1 MVGRFVFDCVVEC
14 PEWHGDR
21 HWNELD
27 CCSSNNCNTG
37 EELREQTRC
46 YVSKGRDSS
55 AYDEIQMCN
64 KPDRCAVNIV
74 TRETRCVTQ
83 RDCTSKLWACCRDE
97 GCLNKWGVE
106 KVTAS
111 SLEES
116 SNAADLLPSAAPV
129 LIGLIAQLPPLPLS
143 ATLCRSLRALCAALC
158 PPLPPSARL
167 WPLSAA
173 LCRSLRP
180 LPPSAALCRSLL
192 LSADLRP
199 SAPSPL
205 AALPAAAALL
215 PLCHFFGRIEN
226 LRNQRI
232 AVREKD
238 DRKFVFHSQLFKS
251 RCMVEGEESPA
262 MALLPAL
269 PLLLSL
275 PALLLSPVS
284 AAVTAQ
290 QQQRCNIGA
299 LWRTCKRD
307 YGAKDLFDGGYN
319 FGWQPFN
326 LLRQMC
332 HNRTHVKSLKCL
344 QDEATRQCTDKMD
357 FTHIMILS
365 VYNYN
370 LYARAADYI
379 CERHNYSSGNAEC
392 LWLFLQEARYCS
404 RFKSVT
410 STIEAANAKIGR
422 AINDT
427 KHNTQTIRTDMD
439 AFLAFIRRTVE
450 EQLCDD
456 RLQFLNCVER
466 ELLRDRLRC
475 PNPIVMLVVK
485 YYSQLMPD
493 WCRRRSYEPLAD
505 LMADQRVQQ
514 AGAASSEDASPRQ
527 VGAPSP
533 AYSARSRGQLA
544 GALAGAGSPLV
555 LLAPWWLSPW
565 RLALLVA
572 GAGTSWCAKAPGA
585 GAPDAGALVLKY
597 DYIKVRH
604 VSPDN

>member
-1 MVGRFVFDCVVEC
+1 
-14 PEWHGDR
+14 
-21 HWNELD
+21 
-27 CCSSNNCNTG
+27 
-37 EELREQTRC
+37 
-46 YVSKGRDSS
+46 
-55 AYDEIQMCN
+55 
-64 KPDRCAVNIV
+64 
-74 TRETRCVTQ
+74 
-83 RDCTSKLWACCRDE
+83 
-97 GCLNKWGVE
+97 
-106 KVTAS
+106 
-111 SLEES
+111 
-116 SNAADLLPSAAPV
+116 
-129 LIGLIAQLPPLPLS
+129 
-143 ATLCRSLRALCAALC
+143 
-158 PPLPPSARL
+158 
-167 WPLSAA
+167 
-173 LCRSLRP
+173 
-180 LPPSAALCRSLL
+180 
-192 LSADLRP
+192 
-199 SAPSPL
+199 
-205 AALPAAAALL
+205 
-215 PLCHFFGRIEN
+215 
-226 LRNQRI
+226 
-232 AVREKD
+232 
-238 DRKFVFHSQLFKS
+238 
-251 RCMVEGEESPA
+251 

-379 CERHNYSSGNAEC
+379 CERHNVGIFERHAEC

-450 EQLCDD
+450 EQLC
-456 RLQFLNCVER
+456 E
-466 ELLRDRLRC
+466 
-475 PNPIVMLVVK
+475 
-485 YYSQLMPD
+485 
-493 WCRRRSYEPLAD
+493 
-505 LMADQRVQQ
+505 
-514 AGAASSEDASPRQ
+514 
-527 VGAPSP
+527 
-533 AYSARSRGQLA
+533 
-544 GALAGAGSPLV
+544 
-555 LLAPWWLSPW
+555 
-565 RLALLVA
+565 
-572 GAGTSWCAKAPGA
+572 
-585 GAPDAGALVLKY
+585 
-597 DYIKVRH
+597 
-604 VSPDN
+604 